1 MCIPT
6 LRRTSLL
13 LLLALFIMPAVALA
27 QVTVGADF
35 MSRYVWRGQDFGE
48 SFSVQPALEYS
59 RGPLSIGTW
68 ASYSMAADGATANEH
83 DLYAGLSFGPV
94 SVGVTDYYFPSG
106 APAYLDYF
114 SEEAVTSP
122 DFFDEDSHTIEPYAS
137 YSGPEAFPVSLYG
150 AINATNDPDNSI
162 YLEVS
167 YPFTVQGVNLGLT
180 AGMTPA
186 EGIYADELAFV
197 NLGLSAGKSIPVTD
211 TFTLPVGVSYII
223 NPYAERTFLVFG
235 FSLST

>member
-13 LLLALFIMPAVALA
+13 LLLALFITPAVALA
-27 QVTVGADF
+27 QVAIGADF
-35 MSRYVWRGQDFGE
+35 MSRYIWRGQDFGE

-94 SVGVTDYYFPSG
+94 SVGITDYYFPSG
-106 APAYLDYF
+106 APAYLDGMT
-114 SEEAVTSP
+114 VTSP

-137 YSGPEAFPVSLYG
+137 YSGPEAFPITLYV
-150 AINATNDPDNSI
+150 AINAINDPNNSI
-162 YLEVS
+162 YVEAS
-167 YPFTVQGVNLGLT
+167 YPFTVQGVDLGFT
-180 AGMTPA
+180 AGMTPV
-186 EGIYADELAFV
+186 EGIYAAEPAFV
-197 NLGLSAGKSIPVTD
+197 NLGLSAGKAIPITD
-211 TFTLPVGVSYII
+211 TFALPVGVSYII